1 MGYKVGDKVRVVSTT
16 YIDDRSVG
24 KVYDVEEVENNLVFI
39 RTGVSGC
46 YDRLWAYWERELEP
60 VKEEIPKWINDILEI
75 GKESK
80 EEEISVKTYAEV
92 IRLTCMDKAVGLKLG
107 DIVEVSRKT
116 CEYFYINH
124 HGNPEYPM
132 YYDQVRVLGACKS
145 PKEELIDLLE
155 NVVNFAYDNQEE
167 LEGTLTIK
175 HFTTLLKLKAELG
188 GK

>member
-1 MGYKVGDKVRVVSTT
+1 MCYKVGDKVRVVSTT
-16 YIDDRSVG
+16 YIDDPSVG
-24 KVYDVEEVENNLVFI
+24 NEYVVEEVEGNLLFI

-46 YDRLWAYWERELEP
+46 FDRLWGYWEKEVEP
-60 VKEEIPKWINDILEI
+60 VKEEIPKWIKDILEI

-80 EEEISVKTYAEV
+80 EESSVKTYVEV
-92 IRLTCMDKAVGLKLG
+92 IRLTGMDKAVGLKLG
-107 DIVEVSRKT
+107 DTVEVSRKT

-132 YYDQVRVLGACKS
+132 YYDQVRVLEACKS

-155 NVVNFAYDNQEE
+155 NVVSFAYNNQEE
-167 LEGTLTIK
+167 LEGVLTIK